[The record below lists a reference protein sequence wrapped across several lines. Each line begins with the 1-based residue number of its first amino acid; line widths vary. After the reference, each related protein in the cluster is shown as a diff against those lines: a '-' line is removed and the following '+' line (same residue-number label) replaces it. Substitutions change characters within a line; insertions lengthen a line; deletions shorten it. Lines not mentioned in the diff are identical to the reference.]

1 MTIVVRTINTIM
13 VEDVMVFEINVLV
26 LPTIVAR
33 SCNG

>member
-26 LPTIVAR
+26 LLTIVAEG
-33 SCNG
+33 CTG